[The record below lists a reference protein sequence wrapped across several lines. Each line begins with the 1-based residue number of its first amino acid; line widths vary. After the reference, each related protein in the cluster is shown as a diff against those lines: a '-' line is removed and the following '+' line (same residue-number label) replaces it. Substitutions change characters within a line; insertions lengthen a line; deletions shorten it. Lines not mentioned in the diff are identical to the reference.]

1 MHYFDIITQE
11 RELLARIYGGVK
23 KGGMGLDFHAT
34 IVNLS
39 FLVTNFQFH

>member
-1 MHYFDIITQE
+1 MTYFDIISLG
-11 RELLARIYGGVK
+11 RELLARIYGGVN

-39 FLVTNFQFH
+39 FFVTNFLFH